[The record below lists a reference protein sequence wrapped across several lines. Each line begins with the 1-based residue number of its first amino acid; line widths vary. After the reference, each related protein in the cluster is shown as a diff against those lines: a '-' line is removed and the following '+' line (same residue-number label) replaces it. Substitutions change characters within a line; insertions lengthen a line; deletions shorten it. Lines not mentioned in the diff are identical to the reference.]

1 MPIERKPLQKAPSR
15 DLVDAFTTP
24 AKETAEPSAAPEPR
38 RGPGRP
44 RSKRRMEPFSTKI
57 EMDLRDQ
64 VDAYLDEH
72 GGTIIDFLDEAFRDR
87 LKK

>member
-15 DLVDAFTTP
+15 DVVDAFTTP
-24 AKETAEPSAAPEPR
+24 APAAEQEPTEAVR

-44 RSKRRMEPFSTKI
+44 RSKRRMEPFSSKI
-57 EMDLRDQ
+57 EMNLRDE
-64 VDAYLDEH
+64 VDAYIDEH
-72 GGTIIDFLDEAFRDR
+72 GGSIVDFLDEAFRDR

>member
-15 DLVDAFTTP
+15 DVVDAFTAP
-24 AKETAEPSAAPEPR
+24 ASEAEQESTETVR

-44 RSKRRMEPFSTKI
+44 RSKRRMEPFSSKI
-57 EMDLRDQ
+57 EMNLRDE
-64 VDAYLDEH
+64 VDAYIDEH
-72 GGTIIDFLDEAFRDR
+72 GGSIVDFLDEAFRDR